1 MKRHGLDPVSLLCGL
16 VFAGLALSL
25 MTGVMNPSPRHLDLI
40 WPAAVVLL
48 GLALLASGRGRRAPG
63 SPLLEPSVPGHFRVG
78 DTRHTV
84 ADISA
89 MRRLGWAPTIPVEQN
104 VTEYLEWMPRYRDTK
119 VYLEEA
125 ERAMREMNIV
135 RCIGVPV

>member
-63 SPLLEPSVPGHFRVG
+63 SPLLEPSEPAPAGTG
-78 DTRHTV
+78 
-84 ADISA
+84 ASESA
-89 MRRLGWAPTIPVEQN
+89 
-104 VTEYLEWMPRYRDTK
+104 
-119 VYLEEA
+119 EETGGSPSPA
-125 ERAMREMNIV
+125 EE
-135 RCIGVPV
+135 G